1 MPEVELVN
9 VTKIFRGK
17 VTAVED
23 FSITIKE
30 GEYIGLLGP
39 SGCGKTTIL
48 RMIAGL
54 EVPTHGKILINGE
67 DMIKAPP
74 EQRNIGYVFQNF
86 AIFPNMT
93 VAENTSFGPRVRGFS
108 REEIKKRTEYALNI
122 VHMKNKRDYYPRQ
135 LSTPD
140 LQRTGIARVLATGA
154 DLLLLDE
161 PIGQLDLKI
170 REKFQDEL
178 RRLVKELSLTAIHVT
193 HDQTEAMAISDRI
206 AVMRQGKLQ
215 QFGSSSDLYFYPQT
229 IFVAHF
235 IGESDFIE
243 GFLRETSK
251 EITHVGIRGG
261 YTLQANGSP
270 PRETYRDYRMIL
282 GIRREFMKLTSE
294 KEVENILPGNI
305 LLDRLVGPLRRTI
318 VRLETDQTVE
328 VKRPKREESYEE
340 GEKIFVYFDPDRLL
354 MYPYPEEGL
363 QEALSV

>member
-9 VTKIFRGK
+9 ITKIFRGN
-17 VTAVED
+17 VTAVKD

-30 GEYIGLLGP
+30 GEYVCLLGP

-54 EVPTHGKILINGE
+54 EVPTHGEIYIDGENTINV
-67 DMIKAPP
+67 PP

-93 VAENTSFGPRVRGFS
+93 VAENVSFGSRVRGFS
-108 REEIKKRTEYALNI
+108 QEDIAKRTEYALNI
-122 VHMKNKRDYYPRQ
+122 VHMKSKRDYYPRQ

-170 REKFQDEL
+170 REEFQDEL

-206 AVMRQGKLQ
+206 AVMRQGKFQ
-215 QFGSSSDLYFYPQT
+215 QFGSSSDLYFHPQT

-243 GFLRETSK
+243 GFLRESNK
-251 EITHVGIRGG
+251 EITRIGIRGG
-261 YTLQANGSP
+261 YTLQAKGSP
-270 PRETYRDYRMIL
+270 PKEAYRDYRMIL

-294 KEVENILPGNI
+294 KEVENTLPGNV

-328 VKRPKREESYEE
+328 IKRPKREGPL
-340 GEKIFVYFDPDRLL
+340 GERGKIFVYFDPDRLL

-363 QEALSV
+363 QKALSV